1 MLIHKVVNSFLMHN
15 GKLLILKRSQQVG
28 TQRGKWSGVS
38 GYLEESSAL
47 DQAYKEISEETGL
60 QKADLTMQYAGD
72 PIDIPDS
79 QKDGV
84 YWRVYPFL
92 FIVTSPE
99 KVVLD
104 WEHDEMR
111 WVDPSEVKNYDTVPD
126 LCRVMKSV
134 MSDL

>member
-1 MLIHKVVNSFLMHN
+1 
-15 GKLLILKRSQQVG
+15 
-28 TQRGKWSGVS
+28 
-38 GYLEESSAL
+38 
-47 DQAYKEISEETGL
+47 SEETGL